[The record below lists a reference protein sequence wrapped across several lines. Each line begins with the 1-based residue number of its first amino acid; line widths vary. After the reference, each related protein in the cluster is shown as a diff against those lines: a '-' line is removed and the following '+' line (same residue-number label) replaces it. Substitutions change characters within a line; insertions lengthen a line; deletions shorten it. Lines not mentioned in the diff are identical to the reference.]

1 MIEINAAEFKAKC
14 LSLLEEVART
24 GQPVTILKRGK
35 PIAQLVPA
43 VPRHGRFPQDTLLGT
58 VQIQG
63 DIEAPVLPPE
73 AWDIEGSGPA

>member
-1 MIEINAAEFKAKC
+1 MKEINAADFKAKC
-14 LSLLEEVART
+14 LAILEEVAQT

-43 VPRHGRFPQDTLLGT
+43 VPRHGRYPQDTLMGT

-63 DIEAPVLPPE
+63 DVEAPVLPPE
-73 AWDIEGSGPA
+73 VWDVEGASPA